1 VEGDIPAVMQTGFD
15 QPMHPSHLKDFGWR
29 SLISGE
35 AGDAILGL
43 VTGFVDLALAQPG
56 ELANLD
62 RPQLMATPLNNLRRN
77 DPLRVQRVPGNGLPR
92 QGDFFQ
98 GSGGSYDLVFLAVYG
113 SLGHDLLFDDIVYAQ
128 HVITAFLPSSP
139 HAPQSFAVYRQHLPF
154 AALLLLAVLLSQ
166 TIKPGLIQN
175 AIKYPPDRIM
185 MRHPTPFQ
193 LQQLA
198 QLCGMVPGPIGDLSW
213 LVFSTQFRQK
223 NNDQQGHQTV
233 SFAMRM
239 AGVPYLLK
247 AGV

>member
-1 VEGDIPAVMQTGFD
+1 MQTGFD

-98 GSGGSYDLVFLAVYG
+98 GSGGSHDLVFLAVYG

-185 MRHPTPFQ
+185 MRHPAPFQ
-193 LQQLA
+193 FQ
-198 QLCGMVPGPIGDLSW
+198 
-213 LVFSTQFRQK
+213 
-223 NNDQQGHQTV
+223 
-233 SFAMRM
+233 
-239 AGVPYLLK
+239 
-247 AGV
+247 